1 MSGNAS
7 PAWRR
12 NHETQPTGCWQI
24 GAWGAGGPGQPP
36 VCTPGLQTDPTVSR
50 WPGEHPPPHPS
61 HLSTLCPELTNV
73 PPVVG
78 VPSTLV
84 VGKAQLHL
92 NTVGR
97 TQSRAWSQWDSHVL
111 LLTLVLGK
119 GDSGPLWGDSQ
130 EQNWGVYKAVV
141 TSPFL
146 EVASGE
152 TEAQGTGLICLSY

>member
-12 NHETQPTGCWQI
+12 NRETQPIGCWQI

-50 WPGEHPPPHPS
+50 WPGDHPPPYPS

-97 TQSRAWSQWDSHVL
+97 MQSRAWSQWEGQPCPTSHSCARQRGL
-111 LLTLVLGK
+111 RTLVGGKSGAKLGHLQSC
-119 GDSGPLWGDSQ
+119 GDFTVSRGRQWGNGGPG
-130 EQNWGVYKAVV
+130 NR
-141 TSPFL
+141 
-146 EVASGE
+146 
-152 TEAQGTGLICLSY
+152 ICLSY